1 MNIFEV
7 KELIDFQFS
16 WVHDGLFPS
25 DYVVLTNYITK
36 HAQPWLDAHKQTRRM
51 LYRGVRSSPI
61 NVYAFR
67 QPVRRDRR
75 PKDSTE
81 LAHKA
86 MDAMI
91 ASVGGV
97 ANRSNAVF
105 CSFDKG
111 LTFEYGETMAAIPI
125 GQFNYTWSPIMGDWY
140 DEEASNRRF
149 SYFLKD
155 EISPVNDAME
165 KRYQERVRV
174 LKDRVTRAEGD
185 VDLYVAKLALDHF
198 LSPKGK
204 QAYYQEWVYRET
216 NLVPEETWDK
226 ILTNPHSYDPK
237 KVRDFI
243 RTDEGIDEV
252 SNTTHEVMIHCN
264 QMLYVHP
271 VIMDTIHQIIDGRIS
286 VGGIEFLE
294 QYRHTRSILTG
305 HYSHEM
311 GGALREGKI
320 RNAALAGIATA
331 GLAGAMTSPAKQI
344 RNIDALDI
352 PTNMSHELERRLPPL
367 PIPYD
372 EPEEEKIKPIELEPE
387 VDEEVQLRFLASAI
401 ARKYRINP
409 ELSFKIVDLAHKYE
423 DEVFPKAI
431 DILAVIAVES
441 SFNPRAVS
449 KLRRDPA
456 RGLMQV
462 RPGIWG
468 IEPSA
473 LNNIENQIK
482 AGVRV
487 LQKYHRRAGDAEGAL
502 HAYNIGITNYRRG
515 KRNPAYVAKVERE
528 RDFLYSVLN

>member
-1 MNIFEV
+1 MNIYEV

-16 WVHDGLFPS
+16 WVVDGLYPD
-25 DYVVLTNYITK
+25 DYVVLTNYITR
-36 HAQPWLDAHKQTRRM
+36 HAQPWLAAYKQTRRM
-51 LYRGVRSSPI
+51 LYRGVRSAPL

-75 PKDSTE
+75 PKDSTQ
-81 LAHKA
+81 LAHQT
-86 MDAMI
+86 MNAMI
-91 ASVGGV
+91 ASVGGI
-97 ANRSNAVF
+97 ANRSNSVF

-111 LTFEYGETMAAIPI
+111 LTFEYGETLAAIPI
-125 GQFNYTWSPIMGDWY
+125 GQFNYTWSPIIGDWY
-140 DEEASNRRF
+140 DEAASSSRF

-155 EISPVNDAME
+155 DVNPISDAME
-165 KRYQERVRV
+165 KRYQERIRV
-174 LKDRVTRAEGD
+174 LKDRLRRAEGD
-185 VDLYVAKLALDHF
+185 DDHYVARQALNHL

-204 QAYYQEWVYRET
+204 HAYHQEWTYRET
-216 NLVPEETWDK
+216 NSISEETWNK
-226 ILTNPHSYDPK
+226 ILVDPNSYDPK

-243 RTDEGIDEV
+243 RTDEGIDEA
-252 SNTTHEVMIHCN
+252 SNTSHEIMIHCN

-271 VIMDTIHQIIDGRIS
+271 VIMNTIHQLIDGKIDTGS
-286 VGGIEFLE
+286 LEFLE
-294 QYRHTRSILTG
+294 QYRHTKTILTSY
-305 HYSHEM
+305 YSHEM
-311 GGALREGKI
+311 GGVLRENKF
-320 RNAALAGIATA
+320 RNAALAGIASA

-352 PTNMSHELERRLPPL
+352 PTGMSHELERRLPPL
-367 PIPYD
+367 PLPYE
-372 EPEEEKIKPIELEPE
+372 EPEEEEIEPLEPK

-409 ELSFKIVDLAHKYE
+409 ELSYKIVELAHKHE

-449 KLRRDPA
+449 RLRRDPA

-468 IEPSA
+468 IEPSV

-482 AGVRV
+482 AGVRI
-487 LQKYHRRAGDAEGAL
+487 LQKYHRRAGDVEGAL

-528 RDFLYSVLN
+528 KDFLYSVLN